1 MIGTFDGWQGNIYR
15 LAIDRAYPRQGIAGR
30 LLSEAE
36 TWLKSQVV
44 KRVGA
49 VLEKAHPWATGF
61 CDSAE
66 FYMEPLDIR
75 YVRDL

>member
-1 MIGTFDGWQGNIYR
+1 MYR
-15 LAIDRAYPRQGIAGR
+15 LAIDRAYRRQGIAGR

-49 VLEKAHPWATGF
+49 VLEKDHPWVTGF
-61 CDSAE
+61 WDSTE
-66 FYMEPLDIR
+66 FYLEPLDIR

>member
-1 MIGTFDGWQGNIYR
+1 M
-15 LAIDRAYPRQGIAGR
+15 AGR

-49 VLEKAHPWATGF
+49 VLEKDHPWATGF
-61 CDSAE
+61 CDSTE
-66 FYMEPLDIR
+66 FYLEPLDIR